1 MSAHSY
7 RETLKH
13 RGLQPF
19 LWTQFLGAFNDNFF
33 KFVVTMV
40 AVHTAVNEAAS
51 GRNVS
56 LVGIVF
62 VAPFLLFSG
71 YAGQL
76 ADAFRKRTVL
86 VVTKSLEIVATG
98 LSLVAFASGRLELLY
113 AVLFPIAVVAGG
125 AVATRVFEA
134 WRDRLWLF
142 GVTVVAIARAGFAAS
157 FGIPRVPAAAPA

>member
-56 LVGIVF
+56 LVGI
-62 VAPFLLFSG
+62 ASSRRSCC
-71 YAGQL
+71 
-76 ADAFRKRTVL
+76 FRAMPA
-86 VVTKSLEIVATG
+86 SLPMRSASAR
-98 LSLVAFASGRLELLY
+98 LS
-113 AVLFPIAVVAGG
+113 
-125 AVATRVFEA
+125 
-134 WRDRLWLF
+134 W
-142 GVTVVAIARAGFAAS
+142 
-157 FGIPRVPAAAPA
+157 